1 MWLALK
7 GLESDGKLNTKPSL
21 GDSFARAGRMMSP
34 IPFPIDEPARKPN
47 EHLANTL
54 AVSSD
59 VINTVVR
66 RLKMAAPLI
75 DEFGKTAATI
85 GHLDS
90 PPDVAGVIR
99 TEPW

>member
-1 MWLALK
+1 
-7 GLESDGKLNTKPSL
+7 
-21 GDSFARAGRMMSP
+21 
-34 IPFPIDEPARKPN
+34 
-47 EHLANTL
+47 
-54 AVSSD
+54 
-59 VINTVVR
+59 
-66 RLKMAAPLI
+66 MAAPLI